1 MAFLGVSSTSPSFRV
16 RLMKNGFLRLLAL
29 CLCPLP
35 LLEASGQHAPA
46 RWIDIRSPHFR
57 VLTDAR
63 EKQGRALALQ
73 LEQMRAVFS
82 QLLLDGKE
90 IQSPLVQVIAM
101 EDEKRLIEYAL
112 RMDQDQPFAGTVLD
126 SGALVNEDDNE
137 PVIDLAL
144 APQAGLKPTGGTTT
158 TRKFAVKGVYLCS
171 QDVDYIL
178 LNLKILNR
186 QPSPLHRT
194 RTGWEAVMHEYAHR
208 LLNDN
213 FPPLPRWF
221 EEGVAIYFSTIK
233 IQKDQLVMGNA
244 PQTISGLSASQFV
257 PVSTLFSSSYLAG
270 HSGHKDSE
278 ESVFYAESR
287 RIVDYLLT
295 YHKLD
300 QAREYFQL
308 IHNQVPVAEAIKQA
322 FKMTPEEF
330 DLEIEKLPEDPK
342 MALAGASSSTATV
355 SSTPKVD
362 IPITVAPI
370 NDLALDTI
378 LADVHLH
385 EPGYHA
391 QAAKEFAAILAKE
404 PLSTG
409 GQRGLGLDRLRHRD
423 LDAAG
428 TYFRKAIAGDPKNW
442 LGHYYLALVLQQQAD
457 PYKVKDLEQEAR
469 LLTELNPNFADG
481 FAILAAALATQ
492 QRPADAVA
500 AYQKALRLNPSN
512 EAYAG
517 SLGIIYMAQSKFD
530 DAKTIFASLADSPDS
545 RISSLA
551 KTYLKALAVREKRVT
566 N

>member
-1 MAFLGVSSTSPSFRV
+1 
-16 RLMKNGFLRLLAL
+16 MKNSFLCLLAL
-29 CLCPLP
+29 SLCAVP
-35 LLEASGQHAPA
+35 LLGASGQHAPA
-46 RWIDIRSPHFR
+46 QWIDIRSPHFR

-63 EKQGRALALQ
+63 EKQGRDLALQ

-82 QLLLDGKE
+82 QLFLDGKE
-90 IQSPLVQVIAM
+90 AQSPLVQVIAM
-101 EDEKRLIEYAL
+101 EDEKRLIEYAM

-126 SGALVNEDDNE
+126 SGTLINEDDNE
-137 PVIDLAL
+137 PAIDLAL
-144 APQAGLKPTGGTTT
+144 VPQAGFKPAGEITT
-158 TRKFAVKGVYLCS
+158 TRKFAVKGVYLHS
-171 QDVDYIL
+171 QDVDYVL

-186 QPSPLHRT
+186 QPTPLHRT
-194 RTGWEAVMHEYAHR
+194 RTGWEVVMHEYAHR
-208 LLNDN
+208 LLNSN

-233 IQKDQLVMGNA
+233 VQKGQLVMGNA
-244 PQTISGLSASQFV
+244 PQTISGLSADQFI
-257 PVSTLFSSSYLAG
+257 PVSTLFSSAYLAA

-278 ESVFYAESR
+278 ESAFYAESR

-300 QAREYFQL
+300 QAHDYFRL

-330 DLEIEKLPEDPK
+330 DMENRKLPEGPK
-342 MALAGASSSTATV
+342 MALADASSLTATV
-355 SSTPKVD
+355 FSAPKVD
-362 IPITVAPI
+362 VSITVAPI

-391 QAAKEFAAILAKE
+391 RAAKEFEAILAKE

-409 GQRGLGLDRLRHRD
+409 ARRGLGLDRLRHRD
-423 LDAAG
+423 LDAAE
-428 TYFRKAIAGDPKNW
+428 THFRKAIAEDATSW
-442 LGHYYLALVLQQQAD
+442 LGHYYLALVLQQRAD

-469 LLTELNPNFADG
+469 LVTELNPNFADG
-481 FAILAAALATQ
+481 FALLAAALATQ
-492 QRPADAVA
+492 QKPTDAVA
-500 AYQKALRLNPSN
+500 AYQNALRLDPSN

-530 DAKTIFASLADSPDS
+530 DAKTIFAGLADSPDS
-545 RISSLA
+545 KISSLA
-551 KTYLKALAVREKRVT
+551 RAYLKALSVKEKRVS